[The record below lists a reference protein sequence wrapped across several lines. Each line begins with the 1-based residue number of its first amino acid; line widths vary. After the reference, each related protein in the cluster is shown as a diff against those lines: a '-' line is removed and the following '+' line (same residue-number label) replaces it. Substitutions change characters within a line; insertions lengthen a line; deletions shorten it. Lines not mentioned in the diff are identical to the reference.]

1 MATRRLT
8 VAAACLAAALGGA
21 AYGSLAQAGDSPPES
36 LRPLYAR
43 LQSGGRRDEVLNR
56 MELAT
61 SELYLGDLPQAASHL
76 DAALDLIEAVWAN
89 SEQAAKARSLWH
101 NEGEKDFK
109 GEPYERLMVYYYRG
123 LIYLANDD
131 FENAAVLFK
140 GGLAQD
146 GFAEEAQNRANF
158 AILMF
163 LEGWADQCR
172 GNAHDA
178 AEHYAEAQSF
188 RPDLPIPKPG
198 DRVLTVL
205 ETGRS
210 PRKVADGMGHGELK
224 FRRGRNFT
232 EVRARLAND
241 ESAFDLYPLED
252 IFLKASTR
260 GGRPVDAIIHGK
272 VVFRQDADV
281 SGSVLSDA
289 SRTALLGASV
299 ANTVKMMPGA
309 GAGIAIN
316 GSALNGAALGQIGA
330 AVGVVSIV
338 TMAMAANTGTQADI
352 RYWGGL
358 PDAVHVMTAANIP
371 GATSRAVYLDAQRGP
386 LTDAGLNT
394 AVRSYGNLCRLI
406 WGRSRAPDPA
416 PLPAR

>member
-8 VAAACLAAALGGA
+8 VAVACLAAALGCA
-21 AYGSLAQAGDSPPES
+21 AYGSSAQAGDSPPES

-43 LQSGGRRDEVLNR
+43 LQSGGRRNEVLNR
-56 MELAT
+56 MELGT
-61 SELYLGDLPQAASHL
+61 SELYLGNLPQAALHL

-109 GEPYERLMVYYYRG
+109 GEPYERLMAYYYRG

-158 AILMF
+158 ALLMF

-188 RPDLPIPKPG
+188 RPDLPIPKPD
-198 DRVLTVL
+198 DRVLAVL

-232 EVRARLAND
+232 EVHARLAAD
-241 ESAFDLYPLED
+241 ESEFDLYPLED

-272 VVFRQDADV
+272 VVFRRDADV
-281 SGSVLSDA
+281 TGSVLSDA

-299 ANTVKMMPGA
+299 ADTVKMLPGA
-309 GAGIAIN
+309 GAGAAI
-316 GSALNGAALGQIGA
+316 NGAALGQVGA
-330 AVGVVSIV
+330 AVGVVSMV

-358 PDAVHVMTAANIP
+358 PDAVHVMTTANIP
-371 GATSRAVYLDAQRGP
+371 GGTPRAVYLDAQRGP
-386 LTDAGLNT
+386 VADAGLNM
-394 AVRSYGNLCRLI
+394 AVRNYGHLCRFI

-416 PLPAR
+416 LLPAS